1 MATISSSLAS
11 VARRP
16 PERSRGV
23 AHPQRADRRVRRLRL
38 IGVVGAGDGKI
49 GFETGSQ
56 DTALECRMNVD
67 E

>member
-1 MATISSSLAS
+1 MSSSLAS

-38 IGVVGAGDGKI
+38 IGVVGSGDGKI
-49 GFETGSQ
+49 GFEAGSRNA
-56 DTALECRMNVD
+56 ALEYRMNVD